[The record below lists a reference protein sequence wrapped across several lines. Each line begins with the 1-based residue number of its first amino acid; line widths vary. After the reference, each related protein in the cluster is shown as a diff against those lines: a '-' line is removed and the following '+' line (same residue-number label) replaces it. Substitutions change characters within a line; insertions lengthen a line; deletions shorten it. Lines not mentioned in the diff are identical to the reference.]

1 MALAR
6 LLILVGLIG
15 FAWHWWGER
24 RTAVETAEATSP
36 TGFVSAAMPAE
47 ATPNTVLILA
57 PLNCPSDGAQRAD
70 RLADELTSRNIPVRR
85 ASRFSL
91 QAEGGDEDLRARVD
105 RSVAVLNGEI
115 PAVFVNGMAKSNPSV
130 EDVVAEFRRTR

>member
-6 LLILVGLIG
+6 VLVLIGLVG
-15 FAWHWWGER
+15 FAWHWWSER
-24 RTAVETAEATSP
+24 RTATETAEATSP
-36 TGFVSAAMPAE
+36 TGFVTAAMPAE

-70 RLADELTSRNIPVRR
+70 RLADELGSRSIPVRR

-91 QAEGGDEDLRARVD
+91 QAEDAGDDQRARID

-115 PAVFVNGMAKSNPSV
+115 PAVFVNGMAKSNPTV
-130 EDVVAEFRRTR
+130 EEVVAEYRRTR